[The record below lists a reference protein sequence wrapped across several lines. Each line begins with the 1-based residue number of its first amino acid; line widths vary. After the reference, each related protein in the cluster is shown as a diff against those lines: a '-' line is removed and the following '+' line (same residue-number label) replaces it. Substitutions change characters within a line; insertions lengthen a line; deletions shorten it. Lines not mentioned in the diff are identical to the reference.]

1 MPREIVDEAPD
12 EIRTAEAWAE
22 AKGFLP
28 QMLEAAAPFGGAGAP
43 KTVTPNPQFWKFAGA
58 KASWPVGKE
67 LTEAE
72 FDAAIEA
79 AGTCNYR

>member
-1 MPREIVDEAPD
+1 MAREVIERPA

-28 QMLEAAAPFGGAGAP
+28 QFFEGTGPFATAGAP
-43 KTVTPNPQFWKFAGA
+43 GTRTPNPQFWKFAGA

-67 LTEAE
+67 MTEAE
-72 FDAAIEA
+72 FDAAIAQAE
-79 AGTCNYR
+79 TQIYR

>member
-1 MPREIVDEAPD
+1 MAREVADEPPP
-12 EIRTAEAWAE
+12 EVRTAEAWAE

-28 QMLEAAAPFGGAGAP
+28 HFVESASPFGAAGAP
-43 KTVTPNPQFWKFAGA
+43 PVRTVNPQFWKFAGA

-79 AGTCNYR
+79 AATQIYR